1 MPYTLPSSLPLDRLI
16 KVWEPAE
23 EALARL
29 DQALAGSALK
39 GAWLA
44 RADFEEA
51 AASLWI
57 EGELVPFE
65 DLVLDDASTNARTP
79 THQLSHARAV
89 LLNRRSLARQGPR
102 SALTL
107 PGILALQERRERL
120 EGPSPEAEA
129 LLDQDPNWNTES
141 QIAVWLSFLPAL
153 QAYPALLAA
162 AIALHA
168 WEGMEPFQRHNAT
181 VGRLLAPV
189 LLWHRAKIDGQVLC
203 LSAGLKRL
211 RWLRRPGRPLEVWID
226 EFCQAVALAA
236 QQGLKAHQQLQL
248 SEALMARRLEGRRRS
263 SRLPDVARLVLD
275 HPMVSAP
282 MVAAKLKISQQAA
295 GALLEELVGAGA
307 LRELTGRSR
316 FRAFGL
322 A

>member
-1 MPYTLPSSLPLDRLI
+1 MDRLI

-102 SALTL
+102 AALTL

-129 LLDQDPNWNTES
+129 LLDQEYREPDRRL
-141 QIAVWLSFLPAL
+141 AFLFASP
-153 QAYPALLAA
+153 
-162 AIALHA
+162 
-168 WEGMEPFQRHNAT
+168 
-181 VGRLLAPV
+181 
-189 LLWHRAKIDGQVLC
+189 
-203 LSAGLKRL
+203 AGLSGAASRGD
-211 RWLRRPGRPLEVWID
+211 RPACLGGDGALPTPQRDRGAPAGA
-226 EFCQAVALAA
+226 CPALAA
-236 QQGLKAHQQLQL
+236 RQ
-248 SEALMARRLEGRRRS
+248 
-263 SRLPDVARLVLD
+263 D
-275 HPMVSAP
+275 
-282 MVAAKLKISQQAA
+282 
-295 GALLEELVGAGA
+295 
-307 LRELTGRSR
+307 
-316 FRAFGL
+316 
-322 A
+322 